1 MPAVVWLAMIAM
13 FIIFRSLGKQGRGGN
28 EREGKG

>member
-1 MPAVVWLAMIAM
+1 MPAAVWLAMVAM
-13 FIIFRSLGKQGRGGN
+13 FLIFRSLGKQGRGKN